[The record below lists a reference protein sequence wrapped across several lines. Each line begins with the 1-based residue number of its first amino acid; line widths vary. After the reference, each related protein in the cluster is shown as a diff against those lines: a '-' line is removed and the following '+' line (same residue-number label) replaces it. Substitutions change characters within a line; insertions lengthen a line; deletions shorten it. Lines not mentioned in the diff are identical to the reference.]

1 MAQYI
6 YSLSP
11 IALCS
16 FLTVAVTLLFACWG
30 LFLNPREKTNQSFFL
45 MGLHVVVWNL
55 GIGLML
61 CSRDALTAEKWYRLS
76 YFGVV
81 FISPGVYCF
90 TSTVTRRFARCRRQ
104 ILLAYT
110 LALLFGLEGVFGKAT
125 ITGMW
130 AYPWGFYPRYGP
142 LSPAFLAFFLFWM
155 ALSFWNLSRRL
166 RAVQSGIE
174 QSQVKVLMLAF
185 SIAYLGAWDFLPCFG
200 IPVYPVG
207 FFAIIIYVSL
217 IFWSIYRYQFLNPS
231 PESLARKVLATIAD
245 SIIVLDRDGFIRMVN
260 PKAEQLL
267 GYSASGLLQRNFSD
281 FVDPRSVNTAQG
293 LVRNLASRRTD
304 VVSGVISL
312 RDKEG
317 KSIPTSCNL
326 SAIRDWSGRELG
338 FVLACRDLKEIVRSR
353 EIIQEHEERIRD
365 TQERYNALFNRS
377 LFGVFVMDMEGNLLD
392 MNETALRLLGYT
404 KKDVL
409 GMALTALFTEEQ
421 MPVVRERIA
430 EIKQAGYRS
439 EAGTYQLR
447 KRDGALV
454 WAEIE
459 ACLIFRRGRPYAIQ
473 GILRDITERKQ
484 AEEELKRHNEE
495 LKELDRMKDSFLSSV
510 SHELRTP
517 LTSIRSFSEILLTYD
532 QEDPATR
539 KEFLQIIN
547 AETERLT
554 RLINDVLD
562 LSRIEAG
569 GMVWK
574 DTILSVEKIIRDIL
588 PARRKLLEEHRLRL
602 VLDLSP
608 GLPPV
613 FADPDRIQQVI
624 TNLLANA
631 VKFSREG
638 GEIRIR
644 AEAFEGRRADEHGMW
659 IKVSLS
665 DQGIGI
671 DEQDF
676 DVIFDKFRQVS
687 NDTMRDKPEGTGL
700 GLHICKEIILHY
712 GGNIWV
718 ESAKGK
724 GSTFCFT
731 LPVAA
736 GAGSGVGPDFPATE
750 QLAS

>member
-1 MAQYI
+1 MAQYL

-11 IALCS
+11 LALCS
-16 FLTVAVTLLFACWG
+16 FLTVGLTLVFACWG
-30 LFLNPREKTNQSFFL
+30 LSLNPRARTNQSFFL
-45 MGLHVVVWNL
+45 MGFHAVVWNL

-61 CSRDALTAEKWYRLS
+61 CSRDPVVAERWYRFS

-81 FISPGVYCF
+81 FISPGVYF
-90 TSTVTRRFARCRRQ
+90 FSSTVTRHFSRNRHK
-104 ILLAYT
+104 ILLAYA
-110 LALLFGLEGVFGKAT
+110 LALLFGLEGALGKST

-142 LSPAFLAFFLFWM
+142 LSPVFLAFFLFLM
-155 ALSFWNLSRRL
+155 AGSFRALFRRL
-166 RAVQSGIE
+166 HSVQSGIE
-174 QSQVKVLMLAF
+174 QSQVKVLMFAF

-217 IFWSIYRYQFLNPS
+217 IFWSVYRYQFLNPS

-267 GYSASGLLQRNFSD
+267 GQTARALLQRNFSD
-281 FVDPRSVNTAQG
+281 FVDPQSVDTAQA
-293 LVRNLASRRTD
+293 LVRNLAARRAD
-304 VVSGVISL
+304 VESGVVSL

-317 KSIPTSCNL
+317 RSVPTSCNL
-326 SAIRDWSGRELG
+326 SAIRDWTGRVLG

-365 TQERYNALFNRS
+365 TRERYNALFNRS
-377 LFGVFVMDMEGNLLD
+377 LFGVFVIDLEGNFLD
-392 MNETALRLLGYT
+392 VNETALRLLGYT
-404 KKDVL
+404 KKDMPTMEL
-409 GMALTALFTEEQ
+409 SALFTEEQ
-421 MPVVRERIA
+421 MPAVRARME
-430 EIKQAGYRS
+430 EIKWAGHRS

-447 KRDGALV
+447 KRDGGLV

-459 ACLIFRRGRPYAIQ
+459 ACLIYRRGRPYAIQ
-473 GILRDITERKQ
+473 GIVRDITERKQ
-484 AEEELKRHNEE
+484 AEEELRRHNEE
-495 LKELDRMKDSFLSSV
+495 LRELDKMKDSFLSSV

-517 LTSIRSFSEILLTYD
+517 LTSIRSFSEILLKYD
-532 QEDPATR
+532 QEAPATQ
-539 KEFLQIIN
+539 KEFLGIIN
-547 AETERLT
+547 SETERLT

-569 GMVWK
+569 GMTWY
-574 DTILSVEKIIRDIL
+574 DTPLSVEEIIRDIL
-588 PARRKLLEEHRLRL
+588 PARKKLLEEKRLRL
-602 VLDLSP
+602 VLDLPP

-613 FADPDRIQQVI
+613 LADRDRIQQVI

-631 VKFSREG
+631 VKFSREA
-638 GEIRIR
+638 GEVRLR
-644 AEAFEGRRADEHGMW
+644 VEAFEGRRADEPCTW

-671 DEQDF
+671 DEKDF

-687 NDTMRDKPEGTGL
+687 ADTMKDKPEGTGL

-718 ESAKGK
+718 ESEKGK

-731 LPVAA
+731 LPAA
-736 GAGSGVGPDFPATE
+736 AAAADAVGSDLPAAE
-750 QLAS
+750 HLAS